1 MEENLEKDEIQEGI
15 KWLKRMRRQLMK
27 ALADKSGID
36 GLLKSK
42 IGGDGYPEFVSGGD
56 INIKADNIG
65 RQL

>member
-1 MEENLEKDEIQEGI
+1 
-15 KWLKRMRRQLMK
+15 MK